1 MFRNPN
7 HRIIFGI
14 WLGWALI
21 MLAYHIFLP
30 ARYTIQPPDRAL
42 DWTATETMPGSQRG
56 KIYLNEPF
64 LNRHVSWDSEY
75 YLAIAVG
82 GYEATGP
89 ARIRGTVGNSG
100 TPTTGF
106 WPFVKHWAF
115 PRPPKF
121 ACCKR
126 GMLHRAHRH
135 GRIGQCLES
144 ACRLSQQHDT

>member
-7 HRIIFGI
+7 HRTIFGI

-21 MLAYHIFLP
+21 MLAYHVFLP

-42 DWTATETMPGSQRG
+42 DWTATETTPGSQDG

-82 GYEATGP
+82 GYEAPGP
-89 ARIRGTVGNSG
+89 ARIRGQFGDGSTS
-100 TPTTGF
+100 TGF
-106 WPFVKHWAF
+106 WPFVIPAQSVNCRGF
-115 PRPPKF
+115 P
-121 ACCKR
+121 
-126 GMLHRAHRH
+126 
-135 GRIGQCLES
+135 S
-144 ACRLSQQHDT
+144 AMHSSHSTQ